1 MVGFGKELHLK
12 WFSLDKSIKVFR
24 SIFNS
29 ESEGKSLDS
38 MLGWIRAVLA
48 APPLENT
55 NVLLFNTPT
64 GLRLDESHKAIYLV
78 DKGE

>member
-1 MVGFGKELHLK
+1 MVE
-12 WFSLDKSIKVFR
+12 
-24 SIFNS
+24 
-29 ESEGKSLDS
+29 
-38 MLGWIRAVLA
+38 WIRAVLA
-48 APPLENT
+48 ALPLEYR

>member
-1 MVGFGKELHLK
+1 MAGHGKEVRLNGPVK
-12 WFSLDKSIKVFR
+12 TNPSVFR

-38 MLGWIRAVLA
+38 MVGWIRAVLA
-48 APPLENT
+48 APPLEYR

-64 GLRLDESHKAIYLV
+64 GLRPDEAHKAIYLV
-78 DKGE
+78 KTKE

>member
-1 MVGFGKELHLK
+1 
-12 WFSLDKSIKVFR
+12 
-24 SIFNS
+24 
-29 ESEGKSLDS
+29 